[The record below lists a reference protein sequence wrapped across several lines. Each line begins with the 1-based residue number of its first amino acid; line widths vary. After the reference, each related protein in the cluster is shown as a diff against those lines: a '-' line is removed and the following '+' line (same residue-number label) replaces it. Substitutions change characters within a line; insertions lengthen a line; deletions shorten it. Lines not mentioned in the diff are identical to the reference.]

1 MSFKSFEYQGSNP
14 LPVFDL
20 LGSPA
25 NRKHATQVTQAS
37 QATHTAQP
45 PCFPLILFSKDNTP
59 VARKKLVVQCSAPSC
74 LIPQQFH
81 YPRPVNRGRPG
92 EANFLLLKTLIGRY
106 RRPTTLLAKGFVLS
120 HCKRLPQLYE
130 QPAPC
135 VPRQIVPSDRLHLFS
150 LSPTRPASNFLSHT
164 LNCHCTTILSDNFR

>member
-1 MSFKSFEYQGSNP
+1 MRRNLPQKEKRSSRPAEDSGDLLDHLNILPTHPPLSNP
-14 LPVFDL
+14 LLVFDL

-25 NRKHATQVTQAS
+25 NKKHATQVTQAS

-59 VARKKLVVQCSAPSC
+59 VARKKLVEQCSVPSC

-106 RRPTTLLAKGFVLS
+106 RRPTTLLAHPSCQGFCLV
-120 HCKRLPQLYE
+120 
-130 QPAPC
+130 
-135 VPRQIVPSDRLHLFS
+135 
-150 LSPTRPASNFLSHT
+150 T
-164 LNCHCTTILSDNFR
+164 L